1 MPLDAICLSGIVR
14 ELNDALLN
22 LRVEKIQQPARDQV
36 VLTFRGSKKL
46 LLCAG
51 ASQARI
57 HLTSIA
63 RENPAAPPMFCM
75 LLRKH
80 LSGGKLVSIAQ
91 PALERA
97 VILTLEMIDEM
108 GEPGTRKLVIECMGR
123 YSNLILLDGQDRIID
138 CLRRVDMEMSE
149 KRQVLPGLFYH
160 LPPAQDKAD
169 PLHIDS
175 EHFGLLLARGNPERT
190 ASTFLLDSF
199 FGVSPL
205 VCREIAHIAGGDG
218 LVCDRPAALRDAF
231 FDWQD
236 RVNSGDFQPYML
248 LKDGKPADFSYFPI
262 SQYGRSME
270 AQSWDSFSLMLDA
283 FYETRE
289 QIERIRQRGQDLL
302 KAASSARDRVRRK
315 LALQEKEYAQTQD
328 RDRLRIYG
336 ELITANLYRMER
348 GGHVLRAQ
356 NYYEDSCPEID
367 IPLDPLLTPQ
377 QNAARYFKQYN
388 KAKTAEKYLTEQMA
402 LARKERDWL
411 ESVLDE
417 LSRAET
423 EQDFNDIRRELR
435 DAGHLKGP
443 APGKKELKRG
453 ASRPRV
459 FRSSG
464 GFRILVGRSNT
475 QNDQLVREAFK
486 NDYWFHTQRI
496 HGSHVILCTEGLTP
510 DTQSMT
516 EAASLA
522 AYFSQGREGGQIA
535 VDYTQVRNV
544 KKPNGARPGM
554 VVYDPYQT
562 AYVTPSEALV
572 KALEEKPAGGQPT
585 RDFGA
590 QVNPA
595 CDPVT

>member
-1 MPLDAICLSGIVR
+1 MPLDAVCLTGVVKELR
-14 ELNDALLN
+14 EVLTG
-22 LRVEKIQQPARDQV
+22 LRIEKIQQPARDQV
-36 VLTFRGSKKL
+36 VLTFRGNKKL

-51 ASQARI
+51 ASQARV
-57 HLTSIA
+57 HLTGIA

-80 LSGGKLVSIAQ
+80 LLGGRLASIEQ
-91 PALERA
+91 PALERV
-97 VILTLEMIDEM
+97 VILTLEIVDEL
-108 GEPGTRKLVIECMGR
+108 GEPGRRKLAVECMGR

-149 KRQVLPGLFYH
+149 KRQVLPGLFYR
-160 LPPAQDKAD
+160 LPPAQEKAD
-169 PLHIDS
+169 PLAVS
-175 EHFGLLLARGNPERT
+175 AEEFRA
-190 ASTFLLDSF
+190 LLDALPDGTDAAKWLLDRF
-199 FGVSPL
+199 TALSPL
-205 VCREIAHIAGGDG
+205 VCRELAYLCCRDG
-218 LVCDRPAALRDAF
+218 SRLWDGTDRDRLAETFSVWQETARGENGTRFTPWMLTRDT
-231 FDWQD
+231 
-236 RVNSGDFQPYML
+236 M
-248 LKDGKPADFSYFPI
+248 PADFSYMPI
-262 SQYGRSME
+262 EQYGKAME
-270 AQSWDSFSLMLDA
+270 GQRWDAFSPMLDA
-283 FYETRE
+283 FYEKRE
-289 QIERIRQRGQDLL
+289 QAERVRQRGQDLQR
-302 KAASSARDRVRRK
+302 AAGNARDRARRK
-315 LALQEKEYAQTQD
+315 LAMQEKEYAQTQD

-348 GGHVLRAQ
+348 GGTVLRAQ
-356 NYYEDSCPEID
+356 NYYEEGCPDVD

-402 LARKERDWL
+402 LARRERDWL

-435 DAGHLKGP
+435 EAGHLKGP
-443 APGKKELKRG
+443 APGKKELRRG
-453 ASRPRV
+453 PSRPRA

-486 NDYWFHTQRI
+486 SDYWFHTQRI
-496 HGSHVILCTEGLTP
+496 HGSHVILCTGGQEP
-510 DTQSMT
+510 DGQSMT
-516 EAASLA
+516 EAAALA
-522 AYFSQGREGGQIA
+522 AYFSQGREGGQVA

-562 AYVTPSEALV
+562 AYVTPSEALA
-572 KALEEKPAGGQPT
+572 KALEEK
-585 RDFGA
+585 
-590 QVNPA
+590 
-595 CDPVT
+595 

>member
-1 MPLDAICLSGIVR
+1 MPLDAVCLTGLVR
-14 ELNDALLN
+14 ELNDALLQ
-22 LRVEKIQQPARDQV
+22 LRVEKVQQPARDQV
-36 VLTFRGSKKL
+36 VLTFRGGKKL

-51 ASQARI
+51 ATQARV
-57 HLTSIA
+57 HLTKLT

-80 LSGGKLVSIAQ
+80 LSGGKLISIAQ

-97 VILTLEMIDEM
+97 VILTLEIVDEL
-108 GEPGTRKLVIECMGR
+108 GEPGVRKLAVECMGR

-160 LPPAQDKAD
+160 LPPAQEKAD
-169 PLHIDS
+169 PLTIDPAG
-175 EHFGLLLARGNPERT
+175 FDRLLACANPERE
-190 ASTFLLDSF
+190 AGAFLLDSF
-199 FGVSPL
+199 FGLSPL
-205 VCREIAHIAGGDG
+205 VCREIAFRSGCCLAHE
-218 LVCDRPAALRDAF
+218 RPAALRDAF
-231 FDWQD
+231 FHWQE
-236 RVNSGDFQPYML
+236 RVNAGQFEPCMISRE
-248 LKDGKPADFSYFPI
+248 GKPSDFSYFPI
-262 SQYGRSME
+262 LQYGAGME
-270 AQSWDSFSLMLDA
+270 NQSWESFSLMLDA

-289 QIERIRQRGQDLL
+289 RMERVRQRGQDLR
-302 KAASSARDRVRRK
+302 KAASSARDRARRK

-328 RDRLRIYG
+328 RDRLRICG

-348 GGHVLRAQ
+348 GGSVLRTQ
-356 NYYEDSCPEID
+356 NYYEESCPEID
-367 IPLDPLLTPQ
+367 VPLDPLLTPQ
-377 QNAARYFKQYN
+377 QNAARYFKLYN

-435 DAGHLKGP
+435 DAGYLKGS

-453 ASRPRV
+453 ASRPRT

-475 QNDQLVREAFK
+475 QNDQLVRESFK
-486 NDYWFHTQRI
+486 SDYWFHTQRI
-496 HGSHVILCTEGLTP
+496 HGSHVILCAEGREP
-510 DTQSMT
+510 DERSLT
-516 EAASLA
+516 EAAALA
-522 AYFSQGREGGQIA
+522 AYFSQGRESGQVA

-544 KKPNGARPGM
+544 KKPNGAKPGM

-562 AYVTPSEALV
+562 AYVAPSEELV
-572 KALEEKPAGGQPT
+572 KALEEK
-585 RDFGA
+585 
-590 QVNPA
+590 
-595 CDPVT
+595 

>member
-1 MPLDAICLSGIVR
+1 MPLDAVCLSGVVR
-14 ELNDALLN
+14 ELRETIQG

-36 VLTFRGSKKL
+36 ILTLRGNKKL

-51 ASQARI
+51 ASQSRL
-57 HLTSIA
+57 HLTGLT

-80 LSGGKLVSIAQ
+80 LSGGRLSAIDQ
-91 PALERA
+91 PSLERV
-97 VILTLEMIDEM
+97 VILTFDIVDEL
-108 GEPGTRKLVIECMGR
+108 GEPGRRRLAFECMGR
-123 YSNLILLDGQDRIID
+123 YSNLILLDGQERIID

-160 LPPAQDKAD
+160 LPPVQEKTD
-169 PLHIDS
+169 PLAVSQSDFRAMLAAAPDGTDAAQWLLDRF
-175 EHFGLLLARGNPERT
+175 FGL
-190 ASTFLLDSF
+190 
-199 FGVSPL
+199 SPL
-205 VCREIAHIAGGDG
+205 VCRELASIDCGDREHIWNTEDRERLAGTFT
-218 LVCDRPAALRDAF
+218 V
-231 FDWQD
+231 WQEMV
-236 RVNSGDFQPYML
+236 RGENGKRFTPWML
-248 LKDGKPADFSYFPI
+248 TKDGKPADFSYMPI
-262 SQYGRSME
+262 EQYGKAME
-270 AQSWDSFSLMLDA
+270 GAPWDAFSPMLDA

-289 QIERIRQRGQDLL
+289 QLERVRQRGADLQR
-302 KAASSARDRVRRK
+302 AASSARDRARRK

-328 RDRLRIYG
+328 RDRLRVSG

-348 GGHVLRAQ
+348 GQSVLRAQ
-356 NYYEDSCPEID
+356 NYYEEGCPEVD

-377 QNAARYFKQYN
+377 QNAAKYFKRYS
-388 KAKTAEKYLTEQMA
+388 KAKTAEKYLGQQME
-402 LARKERDWL
+402 LARRERDWL

-435 DAGHLKGP
+435 EAGHLKGS
-443 APGKKELKRG
+443 APGRKEPRRAPG
-453 ASRPRV
+453 RPRT

-486 NDYWFHTQRI
+486 TDYWFHTQRI
-496 HGSHVILCTEGLTP
+496 HGSHVILCAQGQEP
-510 DTQSMT
+510 DEASMT
-516 EAASLA
+516 EAATLA
-522 AYFSQGREGGQIA
+522 AYFSQGREGGQVA

-562 AYVTPSEALV
+562 AYVTPSEELV
-572 KALEEKPAGGQPT
+572 KRLEEK
-585 RDFGA
+585 
-590 QVNPA
+590 
-595 CDPVT
+595 